1 MSTTPSLDKMLSL
14 LKDGKLTVDNM
25 VNTLSYV
32 QVYII
37 HTASYNG
44 TLKGY
49 VDNKTASYAVD
60 LVNAYYNRAD
70 KNKTNVDAK
79 VVKELSLFMNKE
91 FQAFES
97 ATEMFAKDVAQDYY
111 KSVVDLLLLVSRG
124 MLVSR
129 GKELD
134 YSNVMA
140 AAEKMAESKKELV
153 SLKKSKNYYVQTFA
167 DIYVDAAAEAIVTVA
182 LAIAQAFIEKVGAE
196 IRKLH

>member
-44 TLKGY
+44 TLKEC
-49 VDNKTASYAVD
+49 VDNKTARHAVD

-70 KNKTNVDAK
+70 KNKTDDAK
-79 VVKELSLFMNKE
+79 VVKTLSLFMNKE
-91 FQAFES
+91 FQAFKS
-97 ATEMFAKDVAQDYY
+97 ATETFAKDVAQDYY
-111 KSVVDLLLLVSRG
+111 KSIVELLLLVSRG
-124 MLVSR
+124 EEV
-129 GKELD
+129 D
-134 YSNVMA
+134 YAGVTE
-140 AAEKMAESKKELV
+140 AAEKMAEAKKELV
-153 SLKKSKNYYVQTFA
+153 SMKKSKEYYLQTFA
-167 DIYVDAAAEAIVTVA
+167 DIYVYAAAEAIVTGA
-182 LAIAQAFIEKVGAE
+182 LAMAQAFVEKVGAE

>member
-44 TLKGY
+44 TLKEC
-49 VDNKTASYAVD
+49 VDNKTARYAVD

-70 KNKTNVDAK
+70 KNKTDDAK
-79 VVKELSLFMNKE
+79 VVKTLSLFMNKE
-91 FQAFES
+91 FQAFKS
-97 ATEMFAKDVAQDYY
+97 ATETFAKDVAQDYY
-111 KSVVDLLLLVSRG
+111 KSIVELLLLVSRG
-124 MLVSR
+124 
-129 GKELD
+129 KEAD
-134 YSNVMA
+134 YAGVTE
-140 AAEKMAESKKELV
+140 AAEKMAEAKKELV
-153 SLKKSKNYYVQTFA
+153 SMKKSKEYYLQTFA
-167 DIYVDAAAEAIVTVA
+167 DIYVDAAAEAIVTGA
-182 LAIAQAFIEKVGAE
+182 LAMAQAFVEKVGNE

>member
-1 MSTTPSLDKMLSL
+1 MIGLMAG
-14 LKDGKLTVDNM
+14 GKLTVDNM

-70 KNKTNVDAK
+70 KNKTNGDAK

-111 KSVVDLLLLVSRG
+111 KSVVDLLL
-124 MLVSR
+124 LVSR

>member
-1 MSTTPSLDKMLSL
+1 MSTTPTLDKMIGL

-60 LVNAYYNRAD
+60 LTNAYYNRAD
-70 KNKTNVDAK
+70 KNKTNGDAK

-91 FQAFES
+91 IQAFES
-97 ATEMFAKDVAQDYY
+97 ATEMFAQDVAQDYY
-111 KSVVDLLLLVSRG
+111 KSVVDLLL
-124 MLVSR
+124 LVSR

-153 SLKKSKNYYVQTFA
+153 SLKKSKNYYAQTFA
-167 DIYVDAAAEAIVTVA
+167 DIYVDAAAEAIVTGA
-182 LAIAQAFIEKVGAE
+182 LAMAQAFVEKVGNE

>member
-1 MSTTPSLDKMLSL
+1 MSTTPTLDKMLGL

-44 TLKGY
+44 TLKEC
-49 VDNKTASYAVD
+49 VDNKTARHAVD

-70 KNKTNVDAK
+70 KNKTDDAK
-79 VVKELSLFMNKE
+79 VVKTLSLFMNKE
-91 FQAFES
+91 FQAFKS
-97 ATEMFAKDVAQDYY
+97 ATETFAKDVAQDYY
-111 KSVVDLLLLVSRG
+111 KSIVELL

-129 GKELD
+129 GEEVD
-134 YSNVMA
+134 YAGVTE
-140 AAEKMAESKKELV
+140 AAEKMAEAKKELV
-153 SLKKSKNYYVQTFA
+153 SMKKSKEYYLQTFA
-167 DIYVDAAAEAIVTVA
+167 DIYVDAAAEAIVTGA
-182 LAIAQAFIEKVGAE
+182 LAMAQAFVEKVGNE

>member
-1 MSTTPSLDKMLSL
+1 MSATPTLDKMIGL
-14 LKDGKLTVDNM
+14 LKPGKLTVDNM

-70 KNKTNVDAK
+70 KNKTDDAK
-79 VVKELSLFMNKE
+79 VVKTLSLFMNKE
-91 FQAFES
+91 FQAFKS
-97 ATEMFAKDVAQDYY
+97 ATETFAKDVAQDYY
-111 KSVVDLLLLVSRG
+111 KSVVELLL
-124 MLVSR
+124 LVSR

-140 AAEKMAESKKELV
+140 AAEKMAEAKKELV
-153 SLKKSKNYYVQTFA
+153 SMKKSQAFVEKEYYLQTFA
-167 DIYVDAAAEAIVTVA
+167 DIYVDAAVEAIVTGA
-182 LAIAQAFIEKVGAE
+182 LAMAQAFVEKVGNE

>member
-70 KNKTNVDAK
+70 KNKTNGDAK

-91 FQAFES
+91 IQAFES

-111 KSVVDLLLLVSRG
+111 KSVVELLL
-124 MLVSR
+124 LVSR

-167 DIYVDAAAEAIVTVA
+167 DIYVDAAAEAIVTGA